1 MSIPTSFIDQ
11 LLDQIDIVD
20 VVSRRIPL
28 NKKGSNYWC
37 LSPFHD
43 DSNPSMAVNQEKQF
57 FYCFVCQESGNA
69 IHFIRRY
76 ENLDFVDA
84 IETLAS
90 SAGLTVPYE
99 KNKHEKSKPSG
110 LVEKAVKFY
119 QGNLNEKVAPLAVK
133 YLKDRK
139 ITGATAKKFNIG
151 YAQDKWDDLL
161 NHFGSDTSATELD
174 NSALFSKK
182 DIDFMIDLEAGLS
195 FQLET

>member
-11 LLDQIDIVD
+11 LLDQTDIVD
-20 VVSRRIPL
+20 VVGRRIPL
-28 NKKGSNYWC
+28 NKKGSNFWC
-37 LSPFHD
+37 QCPFHD
-43 DSNPSMAVNQEKQF
+43 DSNPSMAVNQDKQF

-76 ENLDFVDA
+76 ENLEFVDA

-90 SAGLTVPYE
+90 AAGMTVPYE
-99 KNKHEKSKPSG
+99 NNRLEKSKPSG

-119 QGNLNEKVAPLAVK
+119 QGNLNEKTASKAVE

-151 YAQDKWDDLL
+151 YAQD
-161 NHFGSDTSATELD
+161 
-174 NSALFSKK
+174 
-182 DIDFMIDLEAGLS
+182 LS
-195 FQLET
+195 LIHI